1 MISFSDRAVAK
12 VKEYA
17 DQMPEAAGKDLRLFI
32 QGIGCGGFS
41 YGFTFDEERDGDTV
55 VDDGN
60 LKVLVDA
67 NSAPHL
73 EGARIDFVEDQRGA
87 GFTVDNPNSPE
98 MLDGGGCGG
107 GCSCG

>member
-1 MISFSDRAVAK
+1 MISFSDEAVAK
-12 VKEYA
+12 VKEFA
-17 DQMPEAAGKDLRLFI
+17 DQTPEAVGKELRLFI
-32 QGIGCGGFS
+32 QGVGCGGFS

-55 VDDGN
+55 VENGD

-67 NSAPHL
+67 HSAPHL
-73 EGARIDFVEDQRGA
+73 EGARVDYVDDDRGS

-98 MLDGGGCGG
+98 MLGGGGCGG